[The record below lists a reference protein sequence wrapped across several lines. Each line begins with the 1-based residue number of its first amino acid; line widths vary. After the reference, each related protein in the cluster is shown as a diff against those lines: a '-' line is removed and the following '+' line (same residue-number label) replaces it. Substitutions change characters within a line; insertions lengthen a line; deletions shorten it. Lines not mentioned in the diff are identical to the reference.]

1 MNKLD
6 PDSLDL
12 LEALES
18 TKAEYLIV
26 GAHALAVYGLVR
38 ATGDVDVLVRP
49 TVENSQRVY
58 DALVIFGAP
67 VVAHGLDARYFST
80 VDRVYQLGLAPRRI
94 DLLSSLTG
102 ISTEEAFSSP
112 TQADVG
118 GKQRLVLSLA
128 ALLKNKRA
136 TGRTKDLADVA
147 RLEELLKR

>member
-102 ISTEEAFSSP
+102 ISTDEAFSSP